1 MSVAKSVVV
10 LILSVG
16 FATAVPRAQDQTQ
29 SKVRSSQAPATPST
43 PVAVKA
49 ADVASPEAILA
60 ANYDVISGPVGQ
72 RDWDRF
78 RSLYLPDARLGSVRH
93 ANDGAGL
100 TTHSFTLEEFI
111 AFGDSY
117 FKKDGFFEKE
127 IARHADRYSNIMQVF
142 STYESRHDAKDPK
155 PFARGINSFQLFFD
169 GNRWW
174 IASVFWQG
182 ESPDA
187 PIPEEFL
194 PKRAPDSSSR

>member
-1 MSVAKSVVV
+1 MSIAKSIVV
-10 LILSVG
+10 LILSFS
-16 FATAVPRAQDQTQ
+16 FAAAFPNAQDPTQ
-29 SKVRSSQAPATPST
+29 SKVQSSTQAPATPPAPT
-43 PVAVKA
+43 VAKP

-93 ANDGAGL
+93 VTDGAGL
-100 TTHSFTLEEFI
+100 STHSFTLEGFV
-111 AFGDSY
+111 AFADAY

-127 IARHADRYSNIMQVF
+127 ISRHADRYSNIMQVF
-142 STYESRHDAKDPK
+142 STYESRHDSKDLK

-174 IASVFWQG
+174 IVSVFWQG

-194 PKRAPDSSSR
+194 RKAP

>member
-1 MSVAKSVVV
+1 MSVSKLVVV
-10 LILSVG
+10 LILSFG
-16 FATAVPRAQDQTQ
+16 IAAAFLSIQDQTQ
-29 SKVRSSQAPATPST
+29 SKVQSSQAPATPT
-43 PVAVKA
+43 VAKPT
-49 ADVASPEAILA
+49 DVASPEAILA
-60 ANYDVISGPVGQ
+60 ANYDAISGPVGR

-93 ANDGAGL
+93 SADGAGL
-100 TTHSFTLEEFI
+100 STHSFTLEEFV
-111 AFGDSY
+111 AFASTY

-127 IARHADRYSNIMQVF
+127 ISRHTDQYSNIMQVF
-142 STYESRHDAKDPK
+142 STYESRHDSKDLK

-174 IASVFWQG
+174 IVSIFWQG

-194 PKRAPDSSSR
+194 PKAH